1 MRDQDAT
8 VLVNFNREEE
18 IGRLLDQAYTEL
30 GKAYYEGG
38 FEDPLPQ
45 LLPLFDRITNLK
57 NELEKESA
65 QQPAPAPQPEPV
77 PVPQSEPVP
86 QPEPEPVPQPEP
98 VPVLQPE
105 PEPVPVPQPEPE
117 PVPQP
122 EPVPVPQPEPIPT
135 SQADLQQAPPF
146 ESAPEMGAG
155 PQPGPASVPRPQAR
169 PMKPVQHKF
178 CIYCGSPL
186 QPGDAFCS
194 NCGHKIG

>member
-77 PVPQSEPVP
+77 PVPQ
-86 QPEPEPVPQPEP
+86 
-98 VPVLQPE
+98 
-105 PEPVPVPQPEPE
+105 
-117 PVPQP
+117 P

-146 ESAPEMGAG
+146 ESAPDMGAG

>member
-86 QPEPEPVPQPEP
+86 QPEPDPYRSRSRYRSRNRYPYRSRSRNRYRNQNRYPCRSR
-98 VPVLQPE
+98 
-105 PEPVPVPQPEPE
+105 
-117 PVPQP
+117 
-122 EPVPVPQPEPIPT
+122 
-135 SQADLQQAPPF
+135 SQYRRHRRIYSRRRRLNLRRIW
-146 ESAPEMGAG
+146 
-155 PQPGPASVPRPQAR
+155 GPAPSRDRHP
-169 PMKPVQHKF
+169 
-178 CIYCGSPL
+178 Y
-186 QPGDAFCS
+186 PGRRLVR
-194 NCGHKIG
+194 

>member
-86 QPEPEPVPQPEP
+86 QPEP
-98 VPVLQPE
+98 
-105 PEPVPVPQPEPE
+105 
-117 PVPQP
+117 
-122 EPVPVPQPEPIPT
+122 VPVPQPEPIPT

-155 PQPGPASVPRPQAR
+155 PQPGPASAPRPQAR

>member
-77 PVPQSEPVP
+77 PVPQ
-86 QPEPEPVPQPEP
+86 
-98 VPVLQPE
+98 
-105 PEPVPVPQPEPE
+105 
-117 PVPQP
+117 
-122 EPVPVPQPEPIPT
+122 PEPIPT

-155 PQPGPASVPRPQAR
+155 PQPGPASAPRPQAR

>member
-77 PVPQSEPVP
+77 PVPQ
-86 QPEPEPVPQPEP
+86 
-98 VPVLQPE
+98 
-105 PEPVPVPQPEPE
+105 
-117 PVPQP
+117 
-122 EPVPVPQPEPIPT
+122 PEPIPT

-146 ESAPEMGAG
+146 ESAPDMGAG
-155 PQPGPASVPRPQAR
+155 PQPGPASAPRPQAR

>member
-86 QPEPEPVPQPEP
+86 QPEPVPVPQPA
-98 VPVLQPE
+98 E
-105 PEPVPVPQPEPE
+105 PEPVPVPQPEPA

-146 ESAPEMGAG
+146 ESAPDMGAG